1 MLKSTASSRALK
13 CNNILT
19 FFGIIFQFTIF
30 LSFLSDANHSHLL
43 RIEAACR
50 TVAIKQV
57 LFKNVFKSLL
67 GGLPANETP
76 CALCGSRFSILLP
89 FVVFQSRFGKNHK
102 RIYVLDYKI
111 SHLFPENSSLF
122 SGFQATGASPR
133 FGHCATSQKY

>member
-57 LFKNVFKSLL
+57 LFKMCLKVFLVAFLL
-67 GGLPANETP
+67 MKHLVLSA
-76 CALCGSRFSILLP
+76 ALVFLFCFLLWFSRADLERTIKGYTSSII
-89 FVVFQSRFGKNHK
+89 K
-102 RIYVLDYKI
+102 
-111 SHLFPENSSLF
+111 
-122 SGFQATGASPR
+122 
-133 FGHCATSQKY
+133 

>member
-1 MLKSTASSRALK
+1 MLKSTASSCALK

-43 RIEAACR
+43 RIDAACL

-57 LFKNVFKSLL
+57 LFKMCLKVFLVAFLL
-67 GGLPANETP
+67 MKHLVLTA
-76 CALCGSRFSILLP
+76 ALFFSILLP

-102 RIYVLDYKI
+102 RIYVFDYKI

-133 FGHCATSQKY
+133 FGHCATSPKY